1 MKNLNYLVII
11 IIILL
16 SACNS
21 DRNPKKMDMNL
32 IVSEIGNGSET
43 ELSDEAMNDI
53 IQSIPSPL
61 ELAAVIRGTGVD
73 FNEEILNPVENVN
86 LNATS
91 YDKALSM
98 GIFSGDLG
106 YINMYEKSYLALNY
120 LGSIKK
126 LADELKIGHFFDFA
140 TIKRLAS
147 NSDKIDSLLYIS
159 TTNFSKMDNYLR
171 SQKRSNLSA
180 LIVAGSWIEGLY
192 IASEIASS
200 NPSDELIERIGEQ
213 KIALDQIMLVLEI
226 YKTDPY
232 FQELSENFASIQGI
246 FDEVTITYNYQEP
259 ETKEV
264 DGRLVIVNNSTTT
277 VNITLE
283 QVHYIREAVGQ
294 VREQII
300 GSI

>member
-171 SQKRSNLSA
+171 SQKRANLSA

-192 IASEIASS
+192 IATEIASS

-213 KIALDQIMLVLEI
+213 KIALDQIMLILEI

-232 FQELSENFASIQGI
+232 FQDLSENYASIQSI
-246 FDEVTITYNYQEP
+246 YDEITITYNYQEP

-264 DGRLVIVNNSTTT
+264 NGRLVIINNSTTD

-294 VREQII
+294 VREQIT

>member
-1 MKNLNYLVII
+1 MKNLNCLVII
-11 IIILL
+11 ILILL
-16 SACNS
+16 TACNS
-21 DRNPKKMDMNL
+21 DRNPKEMDMNQ
-32 IVSEIGNGSET
+32 IVSENGIGSDTGLT
-43 ELSDEAMNDI
+43 DEAMNDI

-61 ELAAVIRGTGVD
+61 ELAALIRGTGVD
-73 FNEEILNPVENVN
+73 FNEEILNPVENVD
-86 LNATS
+86 LSATS

-106 YINMYEKSYLALNY
+106 YINMYEKSYLSLSY

-126 LADELKIGHFFDFA
+126 LADDLKIGHFFDFA

-159 TTNFSKMDNYLR
+159 TSNFSKMDNYLR
-171 SQKRSNLSA
+171 SQKRANLSA
-180 LIVAGSWIEGLY
+180 LIVAGSWLEGLY

-200 NPSDELIERIGEQ
+200 NLSDELIERIGEQ
-213 KIALDQIMLVLEI
+213 KIALDQIMLILDI
-226 YKTDPY
+226 YKADPY
-232 FQELSENFASIQGI
+232 FQNLSESYASIQGI
-246 FDEVTITYNYQEP
+246 YDDVTITYNYEEP

-264 DGRLVIVNNSTTT
+264 DGRLVIINNSTTV

-283 QVHYIREAVGQ
+283 QVHLIKEAVGR
-294 VREQII
+294 VREQIT

>member
-1 MKNLNYLVII
+1 MKNLNCLVVII
-11 IIILL
+11 LFLL
-16 SACNS
+16 SACNT
-21 DRNPKKMDMNL
+21 DRNSKEMDMNK

-43 ELSDEAMNDI
+43 GFSDEAMNEI

-61 ELAAVIRGTGVD
+61 ELAAVIRGSGVD
-73 FNEEILNPVENVN
+73 FNEEILNPAENVD
-86 LNATS
+86 LNTTS

-106 YINMYEKSYLALNY
+106 YINMYEKSYLSLNY

-126 LADELKIGHFFDFA
+126 LADDLKIGHFFDFA
-140 TIKRLAS
+140 TIKRLAA

-180 LIVAGSWIEGLY
+180 LIVAGSWIEVLY
-192 IASEIASS
+192 IATEIASS

-213 KIALDQIMLVLEI
+213 KIALDQIMLILEI

-232 FQELSENFASIQGI
+232 FQELSENYASIQGI
-246 FDEVTITYNYQEP
+246 YDEITITYNYQEP

-283 QVHYIREAVGQ
+283 QVHLIREAVGQ
-294 VREQII
+294 VRGQITGRI
-300 GSI
+300 